1 MATVAIPG
9 YLLYSSQTI
18 NVGWSLSFPLNLLP
32 TILGALLIC
41 IGLMLLYKT
50 ISLFAT
56 VGQGTLAPW
65 NPTRKLVVKG
75 IYRYVRN
82 PMISGV
88 LSILLGEIFVSRSRA
103 LVSWFI
109 IFWILNLIYI
119 PLVEEPS
126 LERRFGASYREY
138 KMHVPRWIPRISPWE
153 AE

>member
-88 LSILLGEIFVSRSRA
+88 LSMLLGEIFVSGSRA
-103 LVSWFI
+103 LVSWFV

-138 KMHVPRWIPRISPWE
+138 KKYVPRWIPRISPWE

>member
-65 NPTRKLVVKG
+65 NPTRKLVAKG

-88 LSILLGEIFVSRSRA
+88 LSMLLGEIFVSGSRA
-103 LVSWFI
+103 LVSWFV
-109 IFWILNLIYI
+109 IFWILNSIYI

-138 KMHVPRWIPRISPWE
+138 KKYVPRWIPRISPWE

>member
-56 VGQGTLAPW
+56 VSQGTLAPW

-88 LSILLGEIFVSRSRA
+88 LSILLGEIFVSGSRA
-103 LVSWFI
+103 LVSWFV

-138 KMHVPRWIPRISPWE
+138 KKHAPRWIPRISPWE